1 MNKYLI
7 FDSRNDG
14 VLFLPLGT
22 GVVPQYISSTEIRI
36 HVMPG
41 SAYGATSAVITG
53 TGLTQG
59 FVANIIAA
67 IQRLADEPD
76 LNYLQ
81 PTVPSDVV
89 LSDWTI

>member
-1 MNKYLI
+1 
-7 FDSRNDG
+7 
-14 VLFLPLGT
+14 
-22 GVVPQYISSTEIRI
+22 
-36 HVMPG
+36 MPG
-41 SAYGATSAVITG
+41 SAYGATCATITG

-76 LNYLQ
+76 LNYVQ
-81 PTVPSDVV
+81 PTVPSDVT

>member
-22 GVVPQYISSTEIRI
+22 GVVPQYISSTEVRI
-36 HVMPG
+36 HIMPG
-41 SAYGATSAVITG
+41 SAYGATCATITG

-59 FVANIIAA
+59 FVGNIISA
-67 IQRLADEPD
+67 IQRLVDEPD
-76 LNYLQ
+76 LKYVQ
-81 PTVPSDVV
+81 PTVPSDVT